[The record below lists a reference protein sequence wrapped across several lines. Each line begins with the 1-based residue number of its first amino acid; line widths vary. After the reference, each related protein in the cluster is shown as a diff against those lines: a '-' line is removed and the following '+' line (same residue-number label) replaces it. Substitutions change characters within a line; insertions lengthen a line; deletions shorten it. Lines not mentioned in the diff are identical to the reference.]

1 MACAID
7 GSTASVEMFQ
17 NPGVFHQFF
26 DKLIRAYAAEVV
38 HEHKVATMVP
48 DKEALKDLLHRIA
61 SSRWDEYPAVDRLV
75 PVSGTGM
82 MMLAMTERERHAGN
96 WRHECI
102 WVSRAVQD
110 G

>member
-17 NPGVFHQFF
+17 DPGVFHQFF

-61 SSRWDEYPAVDRLV
+61 SSRWDEYPAVGSGKELRARAGALNRAALDVDGRLLHV
-75 PVSGTGM
+75 
-82 MMLAMTERERHAGN
+82 
-96 WRHECI
+96 
-102 WVSRAVQD
+102 AVLRDQ
-110 G
+110 GRTRY